1 MKRLLM
7 IASAALLA
15 FSVNAQTVSTTSNT
29 AQKSTQIVSSF
40 HQIEGGDVRWFIKAG
55 VNYSGLQT
63 AHDYDEIHGDR
74 SLGYAG
80 EIGFNKQI
88 ARSPF
93 YYGFAIGACSNLGK
107 KYVDTEASAKDQ
119 LDQLK
124 NFSFNDGDPQ
134 HNIYISPLN
143 FGLSLNLGIKV
154 DVGVGAFY
162 TVEYLPEFDHHDW
175 GFNAN
180 AGLWLGPIYLGAQA
194 QRGMV
199 NRTEDKS
206 KAKTYLS
213 NIMFRIGVGF

>member
-1 MKRLLM
+1 MKRLLTT
-7 IASAALLA
+7 AAAAVLA
-15 FSVNAQTVSTTSNT
+15 LSVNAQQIVSTTSNSSH
-29 AQKSTQIVSSF
+29 KSTQIVSSY
-40 HQIEGGDVRWFIKAG
+40 HQQEGGDVRWFIKAG

-74 SLGYAG
+74 YLGYAG

-93 YYGFAIGACSNLGK
+93 YYGFSIGACSNLGN
-107 KYVDTEASAKDQ
+107 KYTDTDSDVRDQ
-119 LDQLK
+119 WK

-143 FGLSLNLGIKV
+143 FGLCLNLGIKI

-162 TVEYLPEFDHHDW
+162 TVEYLPEFDNHDW

-180 AGLWLGPIYLGAQA
+180 AGLWLGPIYLGTQA
-194 QRGMV
+194 QRGME
-199 NRTEDKS
+199 NRTEDET

-213 NIMFRIGVGF
+213 NIMFRVGVGF

>member
-1 MKRLLM
+1 MTAM
-7 IASAALLA
+7 AVA
-15 FSVNAQTVSTTSNT
+15 FAFTVNAQTVSTTSNT
-29 AQKSTQIVSSF
+29 GSKSSQIVSSY
-40 HQIEGGDVRWFIKAG
+40 HQVEGGDVRWFIKAG

-74 SLGYAG
+74 YLGYVG

-93 YYGFAIGACSNLGK
+93 YYGLAIGACSNLGN
-107 KYVDTEASAKDQ
+107 KYTDTDSDVR
-119 LDQLK
+119 DQLK

-143 FGLSLNLGIKV
+143 FGLCLNLGIKI

-162 TVEYLPEFDHHDW
+162 TVEYLPEFDNHDW

-194 QRGMV
+194 QRGME
-199 NRTEDKS
+199 NRTEDKE
-206 KAKTYLS
+206 KPKTYLS
-213 NIMFRIGVGF
+213 NIMFRVGVGF